1 MDYQKRIIEA
11 EREKRHFDDRLENER
26 QSTLAALQ
34 RLENQKQEYDK
45 LHQES
50 SQIARERND
59 AVASLN
65 REMRNLE
72 KLERERRE
80 MASRIDELSNEQASR
95 KNSMEMNKSVGDL
108 NMKLKMEIGALR
120 GENEGLVK
128 RNEETSREIGSLED
142 QIQTAN
148 WSLHQ
153 KEGEVKDSQFRIA
166 SLQD

>member
-1 MDYQKRIIEA
+1 MNPIRFA
-11 EREKRHFDDRLENER
+11 
-26 QSTLAALQ
+26 
-34 RLENQKQEYDK
+34 
-45 LHQES
+45 
-50 SQIARERND
+50 ARERND

-80 MASRIDELSNEQASR
+80 MASRIDELSHEQASR

-128 RNEETSREIGSLED
+128 KNEETRREIGALEE
-142 QIQTAN
+142 QIQVM
-148 WSLHQ
+148 SFLDF
-153 KEGEVKDSQFRIA
+153 DSGP
-166 SLQD
+166 